1 MNIEQFQTS
10 FLTCVIVYI
19 WTRTDAFYD
28 YFKHFGF
35 TILKEYGDFKSR
47 APVPMNFADFL
58 VAKKPGFI
66 TKLISCPICL
76 SVYLS
81 LIFYISFFICGL
93 KQVNLFC
100 SIYLSWALFFILEKL
115 NTK

>member
-35 TILKEYGDFKSR
+35 AILKEYGDFKSR
-47 APVPMNFADFL
+47 TPVPMNFADFL

-81 LIFYISFFICGL
+81 LIFYVLFSLCGL
-93 KQVNLFC
+93 KPLNLFC
-100 SIYLSWALFFILEKL
+100 SIYLSWVSFFVLEKL
-115 NTK
+115 NSK

>member
-1 MNIEQFQTS
+1 MDINQFQIT
-10 FLTCVIVYI
+10 FLSCVIVYL

-47 APVPMNFADFL
+47 TPVPMNFADFL

-76 SVYLS
+76 GVYLN
-81 LIFYISFFICGL
+81 LIFYISFCLCGL
-93 KQVNLFC
+93 KPVNLFC
-100 SIYLSWALFFILEKL
+100 SIYLSWISFFILEKL